1 MSPAI
6 PMQREE
12 DVETVMTSTLASASA
27 SMHPTVSPTS
37 SDDSD
42 FSVASLGPALPEAA
56 SSAANVQGEGQRD
69 EGYNEDPVSRA
80 L

>member
-42 FSVASLGPALPEAA
+42 FSVASLRDGLPQAA
-56 SSAANVQGEGQRD
+56 SERD
-69 EGYNEDPVSRA
+69 EGYNEDPVGRA